1 MLTSLAKTVS
11 ALGSFF
17 LAMLLYPDIQRK
29 AQAEVDRVVGR
40 DRLPEFSDEPSLPYV
55 TALVKEVLRSVC
67 NSSRLLRPEAHPCS
81 LLQMASSHP
90 PRFVRF
96 FLVIRKFILNRDNS
110 TAVPHRLTS
119 DDVYNGYHLP
129 SGSIVVGNA
138 W

>member
-67 NSSRLLRPEAHPCS
+67 NSGHLLRPEAHRSS
-81 LLQMASSHP
+81 LLQMASCHP
-90 PRFVRF
+90 PRFVRS
-96 FLVIRKFILNRDNS
+96 FLVTRQLILNVDAAA
-110 TAVPHRLTS
+110 AVPHRLTS